1 MLPPIMG
8 STTLRGA
15 SGMNSGVTS
24 GVSLMKTLHQLDQ
37 TTQLR
42 QITMTRLATA
52 QKINRA
58 AEAPAALIASEKLR
72 SQIALLEAE
81 SKSLQR
87 TSHVIDTADGAM
99 SQMSDQI
106 IEARAAN
113 VALANSAGLTD
124 GEREAL
130 QMQVN
135 MAVQSVDRIARQSN
149 FAGTPTLDGNMTL
162 TAADETLTIPKTDP
176 TELGE
181 VTSGSE
187 TYRLA
192 DIDSVVASGNTALS
206 QSVLDDA
213 FSDILTR
220 RAEMGAFDKYTVQSR
235 YNSLQIELENTVRAE
250 SEIRD
255 TDYAREVSE
264 LNRTNILEK
273 AAYKAMEVDTE
284 MRSSMF
290 GLIV

>member
-1 MLPPIMG
+1 
-8 STTLRGA
+8 
-15 SGMNSGVTS
+15 
-24 GVSLMKTLHQLDQ
+24 MKTLHQLDQ
-37 TTQLR
+37 TTQSR
-42 QITMTRLATA
+42 QISMTRLATA

-162 TAADETLTIPKTDP
+162 TASDETLTIPKTDP

-187 TYRLA
+187 TYRLS
-192 DIDSVVASGNTALS
+192 DIDTVMASGDTALS

-235 YNSLQIELENTVRAE
+235 YNSLQVELENTVRAE

-273 AAYKAMEVDTE
+273 AAYKALEVDTE

-290 GLIV
+290 DLIV